1 MKIVA
6 VDPQARVLSEDEIL
20 ALLQEP
26 IPMRL
31 GMVDRKGW
39 PVVVPVWHVFERG
52 VFRIATGT
60 TSHKVNVLRANQ
72 RAYFTVDIGGNYGD
86 TRGVR
91 GPATV
96 RIIDGDVGLAID
108 VARKGLLKYTGTDKG
123 SYADEMLKWANTGG
137 MSVAELTP
145 LRFGAFSY

>member
-1 MKIVA
+1 MEKA
-6 VDPQARVLSEDEIL
+6 GPSSC
-20 ALLQEP
+20 P
-26 IPMRL
+26 S
-31 GMVDRKGW
+31 GTY
-39 PVVVPVWHVFERG
+39 FERG

-60 TSHKVNVLRANQ
+60 TSHKANVLRVNQ
-72 RAYFTVDIGGNYGD
+72 RAYFTVDTGGNYGD

-123 SYADEMLKWANTGG
+123 P
-137 MSVAELTP
+137 TP
-145 LRFGAFSY
+145 TSC